1 MTQHRCSR
9 CKDDVGEFGIRHKY
23 ASGLFCEPCLRE
35 LGVHGYGA
43 RSFWSGLWDAVVYA
57 VKPITAIF
65 KPKPARVERVRRV
78 AYNVMKSKA
87 LNIPPDGQSMSPQ
100 KR

>member
-1 MTQHRCSR
+1 MTHHRCSR
-9 CKDDVGEFGIRHKY
+9 CKEDVGEFGIRHKY

-35 LGVHGYGA
+35 LRVLGYSKGG
-43 RSFWSGLWDAVVYA
+43 FWGFFKDLVSWVAQ
-57 VKPITAIF
+57 PITAIF
-65 KPKPARVERVRRV
+65 KPKPAKVERARQV
-78 AYNVMKSKA
+78 AYKVMQSKA